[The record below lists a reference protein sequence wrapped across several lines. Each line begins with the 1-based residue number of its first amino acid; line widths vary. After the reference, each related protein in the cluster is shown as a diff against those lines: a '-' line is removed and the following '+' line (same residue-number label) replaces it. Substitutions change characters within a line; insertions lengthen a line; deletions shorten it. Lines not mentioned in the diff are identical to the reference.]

1 MGMIVVFVFIAVF
14 IVVAL
19 LAAALGVG
27 SSKQDKE
34 MLARLDSA
42 LATGGKGKSDMAD
55 LLVDVR
61 KNELLSTIPW
71 VDKLLR
77 RVEVTPRLRRL
88 LYQADLKW
96 TVGGLVLMSLGAAVV
111 PAYIVYWRTGALPFA
126 LIAAAIFGA
135 GPIGFVFFKK
145 NMRMNKFEEGLPE
158 ALDLICSALRVGHS
172 LNSALGL
179 VTRECPDPVGTEFR
193 VTFDEQN
200 YGLELKT
207 ALENMVNRVPV
218 QDLRIVV
225 TGILIQKESG
235 GNLAEV
241 LEKTSEV
248 IRERFRLKRQ
258 VRTHT
263 AQGRLTG
270 WVLTLLP
277 VVLGC
282 LLYFVNPK
290 MMSLLWTKPMGLK
303 MLYAASGMIVVGGMI
318 IRKIV
323 NMDV

>member
-1 MGMIVVFVFIAVF
+1 MSLIIIVVFLGVFA
-14 IVVAL
+14 VVAL
-19 LAAALGVG
+19 LAAASGAG
-27 SSKQDKE
+27 ASRQDKE

-42 LATGGKGKSDMAD
+42 LATNMTKSDMAD

-71 VDKLLR
+71 IDRVLR
-77 RVEVTPRLRRL
+77 RMEVTPRLRRL
-88 LYQADLKW
+88 LYQANLKW
-96 TVGGLVLMSLGAAVV
+96 TVGGLVLMCVALFAIAGYLVYLRTDNIFFGILIGGVVGAA
-111 PAYIVYWRTGALPFA
+111 
-126 LIAAAIFGA
+126 
-135 GPIGFVFFKK
+135 PIGFVYFKR
-145 NMRMNKFEEGLPE
+145 NQRMNKFEEGLPE

-179 VTRECPDPVGTEFR
+179 VTRECPDPVGPEFR

-207 ALENMVNRVPV
+207 ALENMVTRVPV
-218 QDLRIVV
+218 QDLRIVI

-241 LEKTSEV
+241 LEKTAEV

-258 VRTHT
+258 VLTHT
-263 AQGRLTG
+263 AQGRITG
-270 WVLTLLP
+270 MVLTFLP

-282 LLYFVNPK
+282 ALYFVNPD
-290 MMSLLWTKPMGLK
+290 MMSLLWKREIGIKL
-303 MLYAASGMIVVGGMI
+303 LYAASAMIVVGGLI

-323 NMDV
+323 NMEV